1 MKHQPYLLF
10 PSVIT
15 VSDYIDTI
23 TNEQIHTI
31 KNLEV
36 QQNAGNDRSK
46 DVYLLDKSVF
56 KSLKTTFEEAL
67 NNYLREILQIEPEVE
82 IYITQSWAN
91 FTGKNQF
98 HHLHNHANSFLS
110 GVFYVD
116 VNEEDSIYFYS
127 PIKDQYMIKVK
138 SKNSNFYNASCWS
151 VPIKTG
157 QLLIFPSTLDHEV
170 VPKTENNNRI
180 SISFNTFLKG
190 IVGDTE
196 RLTELKL

>member
-23 TNEQIHTI
+23 TNEQIYTI

-67 NNYLREILQIEPEVE
+67 NNYLKEILQTEPEVE

-98 HHLHNHANSFLS
+98 HHLHNHENSFLS

-116 VNEEDSIYFYS
+116 ANEEDNIYFHS
-127 PIKDQYMIKVK
+127 PIKDQYIIKVK
-138 SKNSNFYNASCWS
+138 PKNFNLYNSLCWS
-151 VPIKTG
+151 IPVKTG
-157 QLLIFPSTLDHEV
+157 QLLIFPSTLLHEV
-170 VPKTENNNRI
+170 VPKIENNNRI
-180 SISFNTFLKG
+180 SISFNTFIKG
-190 IVGDTE
+190 IIGDTE
-196 RLTELKL
+196 FLTELKL